1 MKLFQVSFSTLIVRF
16 YLLMLIVIVAGFSG
30 YWMIALLALP
40 VFFTALMGIQFN
52 RKIIAKKTHPSAQQD
67 MNRSLQQNAARA

>member
-1 MKLFQVSFSTLIVRF
+1 MKLFQVSFSSLIMRF

-30 YWMIALLALP
+30 YWMIGLLALP

-52 RKIIAKKTHPSAQQD
+52 RKITAKQTQPAAQQD
-67 MNRSLQQNAARA
+67 MNHSLQQHPSHA